1 MVVTE
6 PVALVHLVMPLQ
18 EVLEVV
24 VKELVI
30 ILHQLEDLEILLL

>member
-1 MVVTE
+1 
-6 PVALVHLVMPLQ
+6 ALVHLVMPLQ